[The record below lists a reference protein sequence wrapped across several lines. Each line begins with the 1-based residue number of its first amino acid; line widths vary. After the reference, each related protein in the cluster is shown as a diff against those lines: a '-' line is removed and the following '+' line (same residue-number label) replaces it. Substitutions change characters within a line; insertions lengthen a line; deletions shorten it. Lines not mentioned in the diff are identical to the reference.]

1 MRAMIQLHT
10 CYVPAGSA
18 FVDEG
23 GGHVHLVRN
32 EGSVPLATVA
42 FQIIRAGGDRRIDVQ
57 SPGNCTF

>member
-1 MRAMIQLHT
+1 
-10 CYVPAGSA
+10 
-18 FVDEG
+18 
-23 GGHVHLVRN
+23 VRN